1 MKREMQTADIEQFL
15 YREARL
21 LDEVR
26 LEEWLKLF
34 TPDGIYWVPIDDS
47 LPRNRTVSII
57 YDDAL
62 RREERVYRAMSVEC
76 ASQSPPSRTVHFIN
90 NVMVDRVDGET
101 FEVRSNQLIYEL
113 RAGDYR
119 QVGLG
124 QMRPIVATVD
134 HRIVLSDGEPK
145 IALKKILLLDRNG
158 ALGNLTF
165 IF

>member
-1 MKREMQTADIEQFL
+1 MQQAENEQFL

-21 LDEVR
+21 LDELR

-34 TPDGIYWVPIDDS
+34 TADGIYWVPLDDS
-47 LPRNRTVSII
+47 LPRSRTVSII
-57 YDDAL
+57 HDDAL
-62 RREERVYRAMSVEC
+62 RREERVFRALNVEC

-90 NVMVDRVDGET
+90 NVMVERAGGDA
-101 FEVRSNQLIYEL
+101 FEARSNQLIYEL
-113 RAGDYR
+113 RAGDHR

-124 QMRPIVATVD
+124 QLRPLVATVD

-145 IALKKILLLDRNG
+145 IALKKILLLDRHA
-158 ALGNLTF
+158 ALGNLSF